1 MVSSQFRLS
10 VVYSRENPAESTH
23 RRSEKILS
31 ASRHHKRTHS
41 IQLDSLFRILREQAS
56 DIHLLT
62 LAQLAQDSVEAHS
75 RPDEVALVGPLA
87 LNEGEAVADRALV
100 ANE

>member
-1 MVSSQFRLS
+1 
-10 VVYSRENPAESTH
+10 
-23 RRSEKILS
+23 
-31 ASRHHKRTHS
+31 
-41 IQLDSLFRILREQAS
+41 LREQAS

-75 RPDEVALVGPLA
+75 WPDEVALVGPLA